1 MDLNYT
7 EDERAF
13 REQVRAFLRAEFP
26 ADLHRRLRDGEV
38 PTRED
43 QLAWHR
49 KLNAQGWAVPHWPQE
64 WGGRDWTPV
73 QRFILREELETW
85 PALLPISMN
94 VNLCGPVLI
103 QFGTPEQ
110 KQRFLPRM
118 ANGDDWWCQGFSE
131 PEAGS
136 DLASLRLSARRTGEH
151 YVLNGSKMWTSHA
164 QYADWMFCLARTN
177 PEARQQEG
185 ISFLLLPM
193 DSPGLTVRPIQ
204 LVEGGAEVNQCFFD
218 DVKVPVANLVG
229 QEHRGW
235 DCAKFLLGNERTSSA
250 RIGATLERLQ
260 RLREIAQAERRNGRP
275 LIEDAAFRRRLLA
288 VEIAAKAHEITTMRM
303 LDADARTPR
312 GGAPN
317 PLSSIMK
324 MRATE
329 VRQEISRLYL
339 EVAGPAALRLS
350 LRAADE
356 DDPSGPH
363 WAGVATAAYLNN
375 RKFSIYGGSSEIQH
389 NVLAKAVL
397 GL

>member
-1 MDLNYT
+1 MDLNHSP
-7 EDERAF
+7 DELAF
-13 REQVRAFLRAEFP
+13 RAEVRAFIQAEFP
-26 ADLHRRLRDGEV
+26 RELHRRLRNGEV
-38 PTRED
+38 PGKAD
-43 QLAWHR
+43 QVAWHR
-49 KLNAQGWAVPHWPQE
+49 TLNAQGWAVPHWPVE

-73 QRFILREELETW
+73 QRFILREELELW

-103 QFGTPEQ
+103 QFGTPAQ

-136 DLASLRLSARRTGEH
+136 DLASLRLSARRVGGH

-164 QYADWMFCLARTN
+164 QYADWMFCLARTD
-177 PEARQQEG
+177 PQAVKQEG

-204 LVEGGAEVNQCFFD
+204 LVEGGHEVNQCFFD
-218 DVKVPVANLVG
+218 DVQVPVENLVG

-260 RLREIAQAERRNGRP
+260 RLREIARVEHRNGRP
-275 LIEDAAFRRRLLA
+275 LIDDPAFRRRLLGA
-288 VEIAAKAHEITTMRM
+288 EIDAKAHEITTLRM
-303 LDADARTPR
+303 LDADARAPR
-312 GGAPN
+312 GGTPD

-324 MRATE
+324 LRATE

-350 LRAADE
+350 LEAADE
-356 DDPSGPH
+356 EDPFAPH

-375 RKFSIYGGSSEIQH
+375 RKFSIYGGTSEVQH